1 MKYEKLVL
9 LICEGKEIFYLL
21 EVKVLIKIKGGFTV
35 NTTGF
40 IRGYMAKNMKTER
53 YLKVVIEAV
62 EKEFQWEV
70 TCEQESKDNDINYIL
85 TIEKAYIVKLNVDT
99 LRKLQEKSPYS
110 LDKYIYE
117 KLMEQ
122 GVDIDKKRSQYIQ
135 YCFLR

>member
-1 MKYEKLVL
+1 MEA
-9 LICEGKEIFYLL
+9 EEF
-21 EVKVLIKIKGGFTV
+21 
-35 NTTGF
+35 
-40 IRGYMAKNMKTER
+40 
-53 YLKVVIEAV
+53 LKVAIEVIK
-62 EKEFQWEV
+62 KEFQWEV

-99 LRKLQEKSPYS
+99 LRKLQKKSPYS